1 MDTPLQITFHN
12 TNLSEA
18 IETVIHEHV
27 TKLEQFYDQI
37 TRCRVTLDEP
47 HQHNTQGKRKQVR
60 IDFALPDGADVVVDR
75 NHEKD
80 GGGALGPPGRN
91 PRCVWR
97 RLAPTQSLLR
107 EASKRP
113 LSQ

>member
-60 IDFALPDGADVVVDR
+60 IDFALPDGAEVVVDR

-80 GGGALGPPGRN
+80 GGGH
-91 PRCVWR
+91 
-97 RLAPTQSLLR
+97 
-107 EASKRP
+107 
-113 LSQ
+113 